1 MFNFQQ
7 LVESLLLEDQQNFLT
22 TYQGKIPGLNLAVLT
37 AIYDLLSPKGYNYV
51 AAKVWEPY
59 TDFTP
64 VLNAIT
70 MALGGTFKD
79 ARDKIKKATT
89 PITTADEF
97 YTYIE
102 TLITP
107 TIDAF
112 IKPIDRYTPTDTIVP
127 DVRDTHSR
135 ALRLKSSNV
144 LQQNV
149 WPSIEN
155 LTVVDAV
162 STILKNRL
170 TGLENLKMK
179 FVIPLKK
186 ISEIATGSNYDNV
199 MLDVLKNVEA
209 YSKGSKKYS
218 KDIVEILKSIDIV
231 PEDFVKVA
239 THTKNIYADLLNN
252 EYSALPD
259 DERDSNI
266 NASFIH
272 ENIWE
277 FAKTGTFTYILNNKK
292 EISANKYT
300 LKFIQALS
308 TDNSKLLIEQIKSM
322 SAGLRYK
329 DQSFQQ
335 LISKTAGALGALRV
349 GMGPVN

>member
-1 MFNFQQ
+1 MFNFKQ
-7 LVESLLLEDQQNFLT
+7 LVESLLLESQQNFLT
-22 TYQGKIPGLNLAVLT
+22 THQGKIPGLNIAVLT

-79 ARDKIKKATT
+79 ARDNIKNAA
-89 PITTADEF
+89 ITTADDF
-97 YTYIE
+97 YKHIAS
-102 TLITP
+102 LITP
-107 TIDAF
+107 SIEAF

-179 FVIPLKK
+179 FIIPLKK

-199 MLDVLKNVEA
+199 MLDVFKNFEA

-218 KDIVEILKSIDIV
+218 KDIVEVLKSVDIV

-239 THTKNIYADLLNN
+239 THTRNLYADLLNN

-266 NASFIH
+266 NASFTH

-292 EISANKYT
+292 EIGTDKYT
-300 LKFIQALS
+300 LKFIQTLS
-308 TDNSKLLIEQIKSM
+308 TENSKLLIEQIKSM
-322 SAGLRYK
+322 SAGVRYK

>member
-7 LVESLLLEDQQNFLT
+7 LVESVLLESQQDFLT
-22 TYQGKIPGLNLAVLT
+22 AYQGKIPGLNLAVLT
-37 AIYDLLSPKGYNYV
+37 AVYDLLSPKGYNYV

-64 VLNAIT
+64 VLNVIT
-70 MALGGTFKD
+70 MALGGTYKD
-79 ARDKIKKATT
+79 ARDKIKNA

-97 YTYIE
+97 YTYIK
-102 TLITP
+102 TLIVP
-107 TIDAF
+107 PIDAL

-155 LTVVDAV
+155 LTVVDAI

-199 MLDVLKNVEA
+199 MLDVFKNFEA

-218 KDIVEILKSIDIV
+218 KDIVEILKSIDVV

-239 THTKNIYADLLNN
+239 THTRNLYSDLLNN
-252 EYSALPD
+252 EYSTLPD
-259 DERDSNI
+259 DERDNNI

-292 EISANKYT
+292 EISTNKYT

-308 TDNSKLLIEQIKSM
+308 TGNSKLLIDQIKSM
-322 SAGLRYK
+322 SAGVRYK

-349 GMGPVN
+349 GMGPVG

>member
-7 LVESLLLEDQQNFLT
+7 LVESLLLESQQDFLT

-37 AIYDLLSPKGYNYV
+37 AIYDLLSPKGYTYV
-51 AAKVWEPY
+51 AAKVWAPY

-70 MALGGTFKD
+70 MALGGTFKN
-79 ARDKIKKATT
+79 ARDEFQKKS
-89 PITTADEF
+89 ITTADEF
-97 YTYIE
+97 YKHIE
-102 TLITP
+102 LIITP
-107 TIDAF
+107 PIAAY

-127 DVRDTHSR
+127 EVRETHSR
-135 ALRLKSSNV
+135 ALRLKSVNV

-162 STILKNRL
+162 STILENRL
-170 TGLENLKMK
+170 SGLENLKMK

-199 MLDVLKNVEA
+199 MLDVFKNVEA

-266 NASFIH
+266 SASFIY

-292 EISANKYT
+292 EIGTDKYT
-300 LKFIQALS
+300 LKFIQTLS
-308 TDNSKLLIEQIKSM
+308 TDNSNLLIEQIKSM
-322 SAGLRYK
+322 SAGVRYK

-335 LISKTAGALGALRV
+335 LISKTAGALGSLRV
-349 GMGPVN
+349 GMSPVN

>member
-1 MFNFQQ
+1 MFNFKQ
-7 LVESLLLEDQQNFLT
+7 LVESLLIETQQDFLN
-22 TYQGKIPGLNLAVLT
+22 TYGSRITGLNLPVLT

-79 ARDKIKKATT
+79 ARDKIKSAT
-89 PITTADEF
+89 PAINTADEF
-97 YTYIE
+97 YTYIL
-102 TLITP
+102 TLLTP
-107 TIDAF
+107 PIDSL
-112 IKPIDRYTPTDTIVP
+112 IKPLDRYTPTDTIVP
-127 DVRDTHSR
+127 EVKDTHSR

-149 WPSIEN
+149 WPSVEN
-155 LTVVDAV
+155 LTVVDAI

-199 MLDVLKNVEA
+199 MLDVFKNVEA

-239 THTKNIYADLLNN
+239 THTKNLYADLLNN
-252 EYSALPD
+252 QYSALPD

-266 NASFIH
+266 NASFIY

-292 EISANKYT
+292 EIGTDKYT
-300 LKFIQALS
+300 LKFIQTLS

-322 SAGLRYK
+322 SAGVRYK

-335 LISKTAGALGALRV
+335 LLSKTAGALGALRV